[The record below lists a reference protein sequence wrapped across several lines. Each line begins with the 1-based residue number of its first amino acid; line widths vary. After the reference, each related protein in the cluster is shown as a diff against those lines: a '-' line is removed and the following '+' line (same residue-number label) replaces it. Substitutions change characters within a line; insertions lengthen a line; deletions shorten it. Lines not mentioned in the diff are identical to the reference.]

1 MAASCA
7 RLAGPQTPPGSSRR
21 SLPPSQLL
29 RRRAGPLCKAD
40 GLLRKL
46 SLGRECGR
54 GWRGDAEGPAG
65 ASLWVKEPCG
75 RRVNCWTRA
84 PTRQQGAASRTPE
97 GGAQHP
103 KTRAGGSLCLGV
115 PPSPAEGCFDR
126 KGAPFCLRAV
136 IPTASR
142 DHLLVHF
149 SPLNSLLAL
158 PPLHALALFQSL
170 PPPLSLSLLSLPSF
184 FPGFL
189 PSLRFSPLGSYTD
202 SVRFYVPLKGGVEVM
217 CFRLLSLGASLGGPE
232 SSPEEGNY
240 WRLTSFCS
248 GDRRQQQFAIYRYT
262 RKTKAIQAPHLS
274 SSLTVVPFLC
284 GCFPCFRSSSY
295 GRSRWLLIGGALW
308 L

>member
-126 KGAPFCLRAV
+126 K
-136 IPTASR
+136 
-142 DHLLVHF
+142 D
-149 SPLNSLLAL
+149 
-158 PPLHALALFQSL
+158 
-170 PPPLSLSLLSLPSF
+170 
-184 FPGFL
+184 
-189 PSLRFSPLGSYTD
+189 TD
-202 SVRFYVPLKGGVEVM
+202 TQGKPKL
-217 CFRLLSLGASLGGPE
+217 FRLLICPA
-232 SSPEEGNY
+232 
-240 WRLTSFCS
+240 
-248 GDRRQQQFAIYRYT
+248 A
-262 RKTKAIQAPHLS
+262 
-274 SSLTVVPFLC
+274 
-284 GCFPCFRSSSY
+284 
-295 GRSRWLLIGGALW
+295 
-308 L
+308 